1 MYKRQIQLQDGTIG
15 YVPALAGRKD
25 TLETAEVAEKE
36 IEKSTASSD
45 PDKYQHTINMY
56 FLSDY
61 IYGGS
66 KTTEGNE
73 RNFYAKVPTEWVR
86 HDRPESLPMVGMAVV
101 HIGDEGK
108 FGSVKASFYPGNPPI
123 NYHSKSCLLYTSQK
137 TED

>member
-1 MYKRQIQLQDGTIG
+1 
-15 YVPALAGRKD
+15 
-25 TLETAEVAEKE
+25 
-36 IEKSTASSD
+36 
-45 PDKYQHTINMY
+45 MY

-108 FGSVKASFYPGNPPI
+108 FGSVKASSIRAIPPI
-123 NYHSKSCLLYTSQK
+123 NYHSKRLDELKEIGYSTPVCRKVKNRGKCQHSILCRCIK
-137 TED
+137 